1 MSVVT
6 LTYRQLTKED
16 SFFLVQYQEDDFLQV
31 RGRGFLHTDEKVRN
45 SRFFFYNEKKN
56 ESSTV
61 NVSLVPNTEF
71 QKRTLTEIEYNI
83 CLLSLHHLLET
94 WFSRIIFF

>member
-16 SFFLVQYQEDDFLQV
+16 NFFLVQYQEDVFLQV

-45 SRFFFYNEKKN
+45 SRFFFYKKKKWKHH
-56 ESSTV
+56 SQCILGTKYWISKTKRWAKV
-61 NVSLVPNTEF
+61 N
-71 QKRTLTEIEYNI
+71 
-83 CLLSLHHLLET
+83 
-94 WFSRIIFF
+94 IISVYSPYTIF

>member
-16 SFFLVQYQEDDFLQV
+16 NFFLVQYQEDDFLQV

-45 SRFFFYNEKKN
+45 SRFFFYKKKKN
-56 ESSTV
+56 ESTTA
-61 NVSLVPNTEF
+61 NVSWVPNTEF
-71 QKRTLTEIEYNI
+71 QKQSAERKWI
-83 CLLSLHHLLET
+83 
-94 WFSRIIFF
+94 

>member
-16 SFFLVQYQEDDFLQV
+16 SFFLVQYQEDDSLQV

-45 SRFFFYNEKKN
+45 SSFIMKKMKAPQ
-56 ESSTV
+56 SMY
-61 NVSLVPNTEF
+61 PW
-71 QKRTLTEIEYNI
+71 Y
-83 CLLSLHHLLET
+83 
-94 WFSRIIFF
+94 RILNFKNSADRK